1 MENYYIVSTTIA
13 IIYVI
18 VKFIEM
24 RFISK
29 ENIAIKELIRETL
42 IVFGSTIAGMFII
55 DQIKPLGSVIK
66 TTTGTNP
73 PAVFADSPGF

>member
-29 ENIAIKELIRETL
+29 ENIAIKELIRETFM
-42 IVFGSTIAGMFII
+42 VFGSTILGMFII
-55 DQIKPLGSVIK
+55 DQIKPLGTVIK
-66 TTTGTNP
+66 TTTGTSP
-73 PAVFADSPGF
+73 PDVFADNPGF